1 MYKMLVNDM
10 SFQLLDIQNPFLK
23 ITASGVGAILE
34 VDRLSVASWEWDE
47 GERSRPL
54 TETLTPTPAFFKWRN
69 QGPGRVKRF
78 AGGHRGVNSRTR
90 ITTRSSRVIM

>member
-1 MYKMLVNDM
+1 M

-47 GERSRPL
+47 G
-54 TETLTPTPAFFKWRN
+54 
-69 QGPGRVKRF
+69 
-78 AGGHRGVNSRTR
+78 
-90 ITTRSSRVIM
+90 